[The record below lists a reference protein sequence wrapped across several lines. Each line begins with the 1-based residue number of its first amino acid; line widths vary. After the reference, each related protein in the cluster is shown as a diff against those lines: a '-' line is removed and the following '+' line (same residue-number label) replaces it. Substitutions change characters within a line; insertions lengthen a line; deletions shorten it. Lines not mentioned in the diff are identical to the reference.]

1 MTDAVLLQNAQHLE
15 KRIRTASGPTRER
28 LVDEF
33 FSALTR
39 LRASGSAIPGTLRRV
54 KAKLEEEAVENQFD
68 NMPV

>member
-15 KRIRTASGPTRER
+15 KQIRTASGPARDR

-33 FSALTR
+33 FRSLTR
-39 LRASGSAIPGTLRRV
+39 LRASGSAIPGALRRV
-54 KAKLEEEAVENQFD
+54 KAKLEEEAVEDQFD

>member
-1 MTDAVLLQNAQHLE
+1 M
-15 KRIRTASGPTRER
+15 GPARER

-54 KAKLEEEAVENQFD
+54 KAKLEEEAVEDQFD